1 MASIG
6 FLGCGKI
13 GKAMVRHL
21 QARADHPI
29 VFVQDPFFVNDVS
42 LDCPVV
48 AELDES
54 VCRADLVVECATADV
69 LKQFYQHYLRHG
81 NLMIFSVT
89 AFSDEAFAQEV
100 FSLCRAH
107 KTQIYLPHG
116 AILGL
121 DGIFDARDLLTSVR
135 IDTTKN
141 PRSLGR
147 ADTERTVL
155 YEGPTR
161 EACRL
166 YPRNVNVHAEI
177 ALAGLGFD
185 ETMSRI
191 ISDPGVDTNTHIIHL
206 DGEGI
211 RCRLEVCTPGTGG
224 VTGLYTPTS
233 ACGSLDRV
241 LGGDLPYQFV

>member
-13 GKAMVRHL
+13 GKAMVGHL
-21 QARADHPI
+21 QARADHHI
-29 VFVQDPFFVNDVS
+29 AFVQDPYFVNDVS
-42 LDCPVV
+42 LECPVV

-54 VCRADLVVECATADV
+54 VCTADLVVECATAEV
-69 LKQFYQHYLRHG
+69 LKKFYRHYLQNG
-81 NLMIFSVT
+81 DMMVFSVT
-89 AFSDEAFAQEV
+89 AFSDEAFAEEA

-107 KTQIYLPHG
+107 KTRIYFPHG

-121 DGIFDARDLLTSVR
+121 DGIFDGRELLTSVR
-135 IDTTKN
+135 IETTKN

-147 ADTERTVL
+147 TDTVRTVL

-161 EACRL
+161 EACGL

-185 ETMSRI
+185 ETMSSI
-191 ISDPGVDTNTHIIHL
+191 ISDPDVDTNTHIIHV

-211 RCRLEVCTPGTGG
+211 RCRLEICTPGTGG

-241 LGGDLPYQFV
+241 LGSGLPYQFV